1 MERYVTKPCQ
11 LKLQAQAPHCSL
23 IWETLS
29 IAFEGK
35 VERHFPRQFSQIK
48 DSFQPTGTSF
58 ITIEGKYL
66 WLFPLFFPPAGN
78 LASHS
83 CCKTPIG
90 DFLRLFAVLWSEI
103 YIIYCVY
110 VTYFKLLLRLFAVFW
125 SFRKVQFD
133 QNVNCSD
140 GGQFY
145 FANFV
150 SYLLCCVRLIVMV
163 LGLCL
168 LCKMMKVNLDKILGQ
183 NMFQRLPK
191 ILRIVQ
197 LFPPPQ
203 SFSDKGFVKNQHD
216 INLVCSKFALTI

>member
-1 MERYVTKPCQ
+1 MTKPCQ
-11 LKLQAQAPHCSL
+11 SKLQAQAPHYSL

-35 VERHFPRQFSQIK
+35 EERHFPRQFSWIK
-48 DSFQPTGTSF
+48 DSFQPTGSSL
-58 ITIEGKYL
+58 ITIGGKYL
-66 WLFPLFFPPAGN
+66 WLFPTIGPSKTSLPPAGN

-140 GGQFY
+140 GDQFY
-145 FANFV
+145 FANFAQV
-150 SYLLCCVRLIVMV
+150 IYFVTLGWWWWSWVCVCFVRWWKWTWTKFWAKVCFIV
-163 LGLCL
+163 C
-168 LCKMMKVNLDKILGQ
+168 
-183 NMFQRLPK
+183 QRSWE
-191 ILRIVQ
+191 
-197 LFPPPQ
+197 
-203 SFSDKGFVKNQHD
+203 SFSFFLLHYLFLIKG
-216 INLVCSKFALTI
+216 LL